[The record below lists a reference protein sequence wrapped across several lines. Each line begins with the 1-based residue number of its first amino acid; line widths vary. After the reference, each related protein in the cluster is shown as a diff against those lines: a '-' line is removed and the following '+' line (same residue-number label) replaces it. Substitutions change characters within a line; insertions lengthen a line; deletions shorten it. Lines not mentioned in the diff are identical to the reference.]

1 VFFSF
6 RFSYRYDGPQFKT
19 SRVSGVRGGGGGGG
33 LEGERKWVGVGGGR
47 EMENLQTHVLIAVI
61 RE

>member
-1 VFFSF
+1 MTGHNLKRHGF
-6 RFSYRYDGPQFKT
+6 R
-19 SRVSGVRGGGGGGG
+19 VLEEGGGG